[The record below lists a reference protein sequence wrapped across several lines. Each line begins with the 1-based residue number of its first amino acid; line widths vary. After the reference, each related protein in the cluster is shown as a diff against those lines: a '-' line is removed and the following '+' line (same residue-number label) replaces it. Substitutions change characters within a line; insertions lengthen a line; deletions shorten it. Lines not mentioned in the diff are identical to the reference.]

1 MLILSAPSGGGKTT
15 IAHALRTAR
24 EDVGYSISAT
34 TRAPREGE
42 KDGVDYFYLAPEEFQ
57 RKIDANEFLEWAN
70 YGGFRY
76 GTLVAEVERILEAGR
91 HVVLDVEVQGARAIR
106 ERLANVVSVFILPP
120 SANELR
126 ARLSGRSTEDGSNLE
141 VRLRHAVDEIAEA
154 EDFDYIIVND
164 DRAQAVA
171 EVAGVI
177 DAEARRPSRL
187 QGITQQLNAL
197 REALAEQARSTRI

>member
-1 MLILSAPSGGGKTT
+1 MILSAPSGGGKTT

-34 TRAPREGE
+34 TRPPREGE
-42 KDGVDYFYLAPEEFQ
+42 KEGVDYFFLTPEEFQ
-57 RKIDANEFLEWAN
+57 QKVDANEFLEWAN

-76 GTLVAEVERILEAGR
+76 GTLGGEVERILKAGR

-106 ERLANVVSVFILPP
+106 ERLANVVSIFILPP

-126 ARLSGRSTEDGSNLE
+126 ARLSGRSTEDGSTLE
-141 VRLRHAVDEIAEA
+141 TRLEHAVDEVAAA

-177 DAEARRPSRL
+177 DAESRRPSRL
-187 QGITQQLNAL
+187 LGVTQQLNEL

>member
-1 MLILSAPSGGGKTT
+1 MILSAPSGGGKTT
-15 IAHALRTAR
+15 IAHALRSAR

-34 TRAPREGE
+34 TRAPRDDE
-42 KDGVDYFYLAPEEFQ
+42 KEGVDYFFLAPEEFQ
-57 RKIDANEFLEWAN
+57 QKIDAHEFLEWAN

-106 ERLANVVSVFILPP
+106 ERLANVVSIFILPP

-126 ARLSGRSTEDGSNLE
+126 ARLSGRSTDDGSNLE
-141 VRLRHAVDEIAEA
+141 IRLQHAVDEVAEA

-187 QGITQQLNAL
+187 RGITLQLNEL
-197 REALAEQARSTRI
+197 REALAEQARSARI

>member
-1 MLILSAPSGGGKTT
+1 LLILSAPSGGGKTT

>member
-34 TRAPREGE
+34 TRARREE
-42 KDGVDYFYLAPEEFQ
+42 ENEGVDYFFLAPEEFQ
-57 RKIDANEFLEWAN
+57 QKVDADEFLEWAN

-76 GTLVAEVERILEAGR
+76 GTLVAEVERILESGR

-106 ERLANVVSVFILPP
+106 ERLANVVSIFILPP

-141 VRLRHAVDEIAEA
+141 MRLQHAVDEIAEA

-187 QGITQQLNAL
+187 RGITLQLNEL
-197 REALAEQARSTRI
+197 REAVAEQARSARI